1 MSSIH
6 LVAPVKAKQ
15 ALRNAGPNKLHRM
28 LGDEYADKIAADLLP
43 WYLRPNYNPAE
54 IIIERDG
61 AIRGGT
67 VPALIERLTAHDQAG
82 LLTDFHPKFVLI

>member
-1 MSSIH
+1 M
-6 LVAPVKAKQ
+6 VAVKTKPTA
-15 ALRNAGPNKLHRM
+15 RTAGPNKLHRL
-28 LGDEYADKIAADLLP
+28 LGEEYADKFAADLQP

-67 VPALIERLTAHDQAG
+67 VPALVERLTAHDQAG
-82 LLTDFHPKFVLI
+82 L